1 METVT
6 DQVENILT
14 KIDKLDDRV
23 RNMEKYMWIAFGAL
37 GVLQFAAPY
46 ISKFLG
52 ER

>member
-6 DQVENILT
+6 DQIETMLT

-23 RNMEKYMWIAFGAL
+23 RNMEKYLWIAFGML

-46 ISKFLG
+46 ISKLIG